1 MDLMPV
7 QATSVPSERIFSASK
22 QTTTARSNCLGPKI
36 MEAMQILKFEAKNQR
51 KEVNFTKGLSLQEE
65 FDDLEERETVNCTEI
80 LKEYLNSMHEE
91 Q

>member
-22 QTTTARSNCLGPKI
+22 QTTTARRNRLGPKI
-36 MEAMQILKFEAKNQR
+36 MEAMQILKFEAKYQR

>member
-22 QTTTARSNCLGPKI
+22 QTTTARRNRLGPKI

>member
-1 MDLMPV
+1 
-7 QATSVPSERIFSASK
+7 
-22 QTTTARSNCLGPKI
+22 